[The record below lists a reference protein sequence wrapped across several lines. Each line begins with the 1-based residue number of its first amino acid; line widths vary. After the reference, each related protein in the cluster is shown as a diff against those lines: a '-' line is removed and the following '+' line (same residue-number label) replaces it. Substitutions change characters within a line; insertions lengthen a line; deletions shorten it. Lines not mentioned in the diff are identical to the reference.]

1 MGLAR
6 AARTAWA
13 FLSRH
18 DVRAGR
24 ACSKREVSNALDACV
39 SVRLGKMLLEF
50 AGGCSPPDVA
60 PRAVS
65 VEVVNRVLRGISD
78 GVSRVGLLWGAR
90 CVQWTTRDHPFV
102 CDGATRRVVREV
114 LMHLC
119 RRFGVYSGSEVAKRV
134 FALVFTLTSTEQVEV
149 GGRPEPPVGDDF
161 FSDESALELRPASVG
176 PSPCVVPA
184 PPRVRFGFLLQP
196 GDAHEGRTCAK

>member
-24 ACSKREVSNALDACV
+24 ACSKREVLNALDACV
-39 SVRLGKMLLEF
+39 SARLGKRLLEI
-50 AGGCSPPDVA
+50 AGGCSPPDVV

-65 VEVVNRVLRGISD
+65 VEVLNRVLRGISD
-78 GVSRVGLLWGAR
+78 GVLRVGLLWGAR
-90 CVQWTTRDHPFV
+90 CVPWTTRDHPFV
-102 CDGATRRVVREV
+102 CDGATRQVVREV

-119 RRFGVYSGSEVAKRV
+119 RRLGVYSGSEVAKRV
-134 FALVFTLTSTEQVEV
+134 FALVFTLTSTEAVED
-149 GGRPEPPVGDDF
+149 GGRRPEPPVGDDF
-161 FSDESALELRPASVG
+161 FSDEAALELRPAWSSPRRASVSASCS
-176 PSPCVVPA
+176 SPATPTRGVLVQSETH
-184 PPRVRFGFLLQP
+184 V
-196 GDAHEGRTCAK
+196 

>member
-13 FLSRH
+13 FLSQP

-39 SVRLGKMLLEF
+39 SARLGKRLLEF

-78 GVSRVGLLWGAR
+78 GVPRVGLLWGAR
-90 CVQWTTRDHPFV
+90 CVPWTTRDHPFV
-102 CDGATRRVVREV
+102 CDGATRQVVREV
-114 LMHLC
+114 LLMLC
-119 RRFGVYSGSEVAKRV
+119 RCLGSTTGSQMAIRVLQLV
-134 FALVFTLTSTEQVEV
+134 FAPEEKV
-149 GGRPEPPVGDDF
+149 GASPPRARVGDNLFDA
-161 FSDESALELRPASVG
+161 EEAALELRPASVG